1 MKCAKIML
9 EGSIAD
15 ELRRAWAKN
24 WTIKI
29 ETEWSM
35 YRVSLLGLFAKI
47 KVWYLF
53 LAA

>member
-29 ETEWSM
+29 
-35 YRVSLLGLFAKI
+35 
-47 KVWYLF
+47 
-53 LAA
+53 

>member
-15 ELRRAWAKN
+15 ELRRPWLKN

-29 ETEWSM
+29 
-35 YRVSLLGLFAKI
+35 
-47 KVWYLF
+47 
-53 LAA
+53 